1 MKIEYINGYKFA
13 RMSDYV
19 FSEVLTNKQFQ
30 EINPQNIEII
40 YSNNSHVCY
49 QRNQLNISDGDTVFC
64 VNSSIELLFHH
75 IKDEN
80 LKNLTL
86 ITSQT
91 DDKISKKILKKLP
104 TQFIRWYSINVDCTD
119 SQLISIPLGLSNGY
133 DKNLDLDD
141 NLINID
147 LNSFTKRK
155 ENLLYLSFEDNTNI
169 RHRSG
174 LKNYFSQ
181 FKWAKI
187 LYKKNEIFE
196 YENDLRISN
205 FVLCPQGNGIDTHR
219 IWESLYCGSIPIV
232 EDHIGFDQFKN
243 LPIMF
248 VDDFYKISEKSL
260 ENFLETLQV
269 QTLDIIDFNY
279 WKNEIIKK
287 NDDIKNT
294 VTKTIDKKIFNYLA
308 IKNTLKMKLF
318 KIRNGY
324 FRIIYKLKN
333 KLSTQI

>member
-1 MKIEYINGYKFA
+1 MKIEYISGYKFA

-19 FSEVLTNKQFQ
+19 FSEVLTNKQFK
-30 EINPQNIEII
+30 EVNPKNIEII

-49 QRNQLNISDGDTVFC
+49 QKNQLDISDGDTVFC

-75 IKDEN
+75 VKDEN

-91 DDKISKKILKKLP
+91 DDKISKKLIKKLP
-104 TQFIRWYSINVDCTD
+104 EQFIRWYSINVDCTD

-133 DKNLDLDD
+133 DKNLYLDD
-141 NLINID
+141 NLINVD
-147 LNSFTKRK
+147 LNDFTKKK
-155 ENLLYLSFEDNTNI
+155 ENLLYLSFEENTNI

-187 LYKKNEIFE
+187 LNKKNEIVE

-219 IWESLYCGSIPIV
+219 VWETLYCGSIPII
-232 EDHIGFDQFKN
+232 EYHTGFNQFKN

-248 VDDFYKISEKSL
+248 VDDFYKVSKKSL
-260 ENFLETLQV
+260 ENFLDNLQV
-269 QTLDIIDFNY
+269 KNLDMMDFSY
-279 WKNEIIKK
+279 WNKEIFKK
-287 NDDIKNT
+287 NHVGENT
-294 VTKTIDKKIFNYLA
+294 VTKTINKKFLNYVTKKI
-308 IKNTLKMKLF
+308 
-318 KIRNGY
+318 
-324 FRIIYKLKN
+324 
-333 KLSTQI
+333 S